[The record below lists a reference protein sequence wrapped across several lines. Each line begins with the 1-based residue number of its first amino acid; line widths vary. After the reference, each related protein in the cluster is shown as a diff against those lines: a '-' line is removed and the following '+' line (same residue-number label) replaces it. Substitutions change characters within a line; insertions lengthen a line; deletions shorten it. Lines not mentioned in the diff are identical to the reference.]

1 MRSVLFVVGSIT
13 YAIKGRDLL
22 RRNGYRDYVERAPA
36 DAEHLGCGYG
46 IYVVEDAEEAQRLLQ
61 QAGIRIRRRME
72 RGDTP

>member
-22 RRNGYRDYVERAPA
+22 RRNGYRAYVERAPA

-46 IYVVEDAEEAQRLLQ
+46 IYVVEEAQRLLQ